1 MDQPRQSTS
10 QRRTKAVDRTSEPT
24 SLRIAE
30 RGIKTGFDF
39 ADLMSTLMSDI
50 ISGRVTPAVGN
61 AACNAGGKLLKIVE
75 MQYKYGTQGGTAGPR
90 VLHLASP
97 HHPVRGDVAEVAG

>member
-1 MDQPRQSTS
+1 MDQQEQGAPPKRQKNTILKPDTPR
-10 QRRTKAVDRTSEPT
+10 
-24 SLRIAE
+24 SLGIAN
-30 RGIKTGFDF
+30 RGIRTGFDF
-39 ADLMSTLMSDI
+39 ADLMSSLMSDI

-90 VLHLASP
+90 VLHLVSP
-97 HHPVRGDVAEVAG
+97 KPA

>member
-1 MDQPRQSTS
+1 MDQPEQITPKKRAKNPSRTS
-10 QRRTKAVDRTSEPT
+10 QSSEPA

-97 HHPVRGDVAEVAG
+97 HQVQREIA

>member
-1 MDQPRQSTS
+1 MDQQGTVAPTKRQ
-10 QRRTKAVDRTSEPT
+10 KAVVGKNQPR

-30 RGIKTGFDF
+30 SGIRTGFDF
-39 ADLMSTLMSDI
+39 ADLMSSLMSDI

-90 VLHLASP
+90 VLHLVSP
-97 HHPVRGDVAEVAG
+97 RQAEAANG

>member
-1 MDQPRQSTS
+1 MDQPGQSTS
-10 QRRTKAVDRTSEPT
+10 EKRTKTVSRTSEPS
-24 SLRIAE
+24 SLRIAD

-39 ADLMSTLMSDI
+39 ADLMSSLMSDI
-50 ISGRVTPAVGN
+50 ISGRVTPSVGN
-61 AACNAGGKLLKIVE
+61 ATCNAGGKLLKIVE

-97 HHPVRGDVAEVAG
+97 HPQTERIA